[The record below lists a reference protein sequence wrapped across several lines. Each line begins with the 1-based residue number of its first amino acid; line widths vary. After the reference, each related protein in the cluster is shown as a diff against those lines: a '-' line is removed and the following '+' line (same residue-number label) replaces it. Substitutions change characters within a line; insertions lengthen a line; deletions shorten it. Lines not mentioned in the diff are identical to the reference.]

1 MDSLLRS
8 RAEELVH
15 TITHGVGLLFSIGG
29 AFVLVIRALS
39 SGDAWRITGCSV
51 FALALIAV
59 YAASTLSH
67 SIIEPGLK
75 RVFRILDQSFIY
87 LLIAG
92 TYTPFALEYLRSGWW
107 WLVFALMWTVALM
120 GFFSKVQF
128 SHRIDAVTIWSYVL
142 LGWMPIAFAPAYVT
156 LVPAAALWW
165 IAIGGLCYTI
175 GTVFLVVDYRHFHF
189 HGIWHLLV
197 MAGSTCHYCAVF
209 LFVVCAPAHV
219 NY

>member
-1 MDSLLRS
+1 MDSLSRS

-15 TITHGVGLLFSIGG
+15 TITHGVGLLLSIGG
-29 AFVLVIRALS
+29 AFVLVIRTLF

-67 SIIEPGLK
+67 SIVEPRLK

-107 WLVFALMWTVALM
+107 
-120 GFFSKVQF
+120 
-128 SHRIDAVTIWSYVL
+128 
-142 LGWMPIAFAPAYVT
+142 
-156 LVPAAALWW
+156 
-165 IAIGGLCYTI
+165 
-175 GTVFLVVDYRHFHF
+175 
-189 HGIWHLLV
+189 
-197 MAGSTCHYCAVF
+197 
-209 LFVVCAPAHV
+209 
-219 NY
+219 